1 MCIYVIY
8 ILYFIGLCLDMFQ
21 TFNVDVSS
29 YLFLHTVSVYV
40 CVFAVGEWKHIYIDL
55 RHVYTSAFMCYWLGV
70 KSGAQSVWGVN
81 YMCLHADPYSL
92 GMYGSVEACCG
103 YITVCVCVCVFLVCR
118 SSVYSWWNVVLWR
131 TLQIWGPKLDTIIC
145 VCVYERESY
154 THLPDQS
161 FTDMCFQFCA
171 CFYM

>member
-55 RHVYTSAFMCYWLGV
+55 RHVYTSAFMCY
-70 KSGAQSVWGVN
+70 
-81 YMCLHADPYSL
+81 
-92 GMYGSVEACCG
+92 
-103 YITVCVCVCVFLVCR
+103 
-118 SSVYSWWNVVLWR
+118 
-131 TLQIWGPKLDTIIC
+131 
-145 VCVYERESY
+145 
-154 THLPDQS
+154 
-161 FTDMCFQFCA
+161 
-171 CFYM
+171 